1 MADANLW
8 SRRVPWRER
17 EEADE
22 VSDTVGTAHVRVLV
36 VDDHDLFRSGL
47 RSLLEE
53 EGFLVADSSGG
64 EAAVGRAASFDPD
77 VVVMDMNMPGM
88 SGIEATPL
96 VLQAAPSASVLMLT
110 IATDESRVFE
120 AFRAG
125 ASGYLLKDAELSDIV
140 AGVRAAAAGHSA
152 IAPRVAGPLLAS
164 VRDQLPRHAEGAS
177 TGRVDLSTRELSV
190 LELLTRGCD
199 NAEIA
204 RRLFLSQSTV
214 KNHVS
219 RLLEKLGVENRVQAA
234 TLAVREGLVE
244 LNGP

>member
-1 MADANLW
+1 M
-8 SRRVPWRER
+8 S
-17 EEADE
+17 
-22 VSDTVGTAHVRVLV
+22 GTEGIAHVRVLI
-36 VDDHDLFRSGL
+36 VDDHDLFRTGL

-53 EGFLVADSSGG
+53 EGFTVADSSSG
-64 EAAVGRAASFDPD
+64 EAAVRRAASFGPD

-96 VLQAAPSASVLMLT
+96 VLEAAPGASVLMLT

-120 AFRAG
+120 ALRAG

-164 VRDQLPRHAEGAS
+164 VRDQDARQAQRAATS
-177 TGRVDLSTRELSV
+177 RIDLSNRERSV
-190 LELLTRGCD
+190 LELVAEGCD

-204 RRLFLSQSTV
+204 RRLYVSQSTV
-214 KNHVS
+214 KSHVS

-234 TLAVREGLVE
+234 TFAVRYGLVDSE
-244 LNGP
+244 RP

>member
-1 MADANLW
+1 M
-8 SRRVPWRER
+8 SGEER
-17 EEADE
+17 N
-22 VSDTVGTAHVRVLV
+22 TNVRVLV
-36 VDDHDLFRSGL
+36 VDDHDLFRTGL

-53 EGFLVADSSGG
+53 EGFTVADSSGG
-64 EAAVGRAASFDPD
+64 EAAVRRAASFGPD

-96 VLQAAPSASVLMLT
+96 VLEAAPAASVLMLT
-110 IATDESRVFE
+110 IATDESRVFD
-120 AFRAG
+120 AVRAG

-152 IAPRVAGPLLAS
+152 VAPKVAGALLAS
-164 VRDQLPRHAEGAS
+164 VRRQDADRDGGPGSLQ
-177 TGRVDLSTRELSV
+177 VDLSARERSV

-204 RRLFLSQSTV
+204 QRLFLSQSTI
-214 KNHVS
+214 KSHVS

-234 TLAVREGLVE
+234 TFAVRNGLVDTDR
-244 LNGP
+244 P